1 LTASAN
7 AALVIDGATVT
18 VGQRVLVKDEVLLA
32 RNGCYTVTA
41 TGSGAAPWVLTRA
54 TDYDEPS
61 EVLQGTA
68 FPVAGGTVNDSTAW
82 VMVTAGTAVI
92 GSTAIEFEAITATM
106 PVAASGEVLGNPYTY
121 AAPALPTSLS
131 SIIDRALGAAQ
142 GSVLYRGAS
151 AWAALGPGTAGHVL
165 TTGGASANPAWAA
178 GGSGGV

>member
-1 LTASAN
+1 FYLQTRGAGNDPIWSSVKGGGGATSPPSLWHTAADYATAAALAAHTYANGSAGVGATLTASAN

-68 FPVAGGTVNDSTAW
+68 FPVA
-82 VMVTAGTAVI
+82 
-92 GSTAIEFEAITATM
+92 
-106 PVAASGEVLGNPYTY
+106 
-121 AAPALPTSLS
+121 
-131 SIIDRALGAAQ
+131 
-142 GSVLYRGAS
+142 
-151 AWAALGPGTAGHVL
+151 
-165 TTGGASANPAWAA
+165 
-178 GGSGGV
+178 